1 MGLTNPNVSSGN
13 AMPLAQLTVLDTA
26 TLTLNGASVPILF
39 AGLTPTLVG
48 LYQVDFQVP
57 ANAPNG
63 DLPLVLT
70 QTSGLR
76 NSTIL
81 PVHN

>member
-1 MGLTNPNVSSGN
+1 MGPTSPSVSSGN
-13 AMPLAQLTVLDTA
+13 ATPLAQLTVNDTA
-26 TLTLNGASVPILF
+26 TLTLNGAPVNVLF
-39 AGLTPTLVG
+39 AGLTPTTVG

-70 QTSGLR
+70 QTSGLTT
-76 NSTIL
+76 STIL